1 LVNARAASAFAA
13 LFALAGV
20 AFASPA
26 LASATDRGQT
36 QVFTDVY
43 VSPDQTIDG
52 DVKVVFGD
60 ATIAGLVR
68 GDCIAIFGSC
78 KTVDG
83 GRVLGKIT
91 NGFGDDGDGGG
102 ARAMLPR
109 AFGGYGLGALAE
121 QDHRLFTKLLSSAI
135 VVLIF
140 LLFPLRMRVALDRV
154 ERHPALS
161 AAAGA
166 VAAILVVPIAI
177 LLIVSIIGIPLVV
190 LEVAGVIA
198 AVWIGTGAVALL
210 VGRRLCELIMPAS
223 TPSPLVALVLGLVV
237 VSAAEIIP
245 LLGWAVTALV
255 WLVGLGSAILSF
267 VRSTQLDATA
277 ARVPISGPPMAGP
290 RY

>member
-1 LVNARAASAFAA
+1 VNARPAA
-13 LFALAGV
+13 LIAVLLAVVGV

-26 LASATDRGQT
+26 QARGRDGGET
-36 QVFTDVY
+36 QIFTDVY
-43 VSPDQTIDG
+43 VAPDQTIDG
-52 DVKVVFGD
+52 DVNVVFGD
-60 ATIAGLVR
+60 AKIAGIVR
-68 GDCIAIFGSC
+68 GDCNTVFGQC
-78 KTVDG
+78 TIVDG
-83 GRVLGKIT
+83 GHVLGQINSVT
-91 NGFGDDGDGGG
+91 GDGV
-102 ARAMLPR
+102 RTFLPW
-109 AFGGYGLGALAE
+109 AVGGYGLGALAE
-121 QDHRLFTKLLSSAI
+121 QDHRLLVKLLSSAV
-135 VVLIF
+135 VVLVF

-166 VAAILVVPIAI
+166 VAAVLIVPVAI

-190 LEVAGVIA
+190 LEIAGLIA
-198 AVWIGTGAVALL
+198 GVWIGTGAVALL

-237 VSAAEIIP
+237 VSAAEIVP

-267 VRSTQLDATA
+267 VRSTQLDTA
-277 ARVPISGPPMAGP
+277 PHRVPIGGPPMPGP

>member
-68 GDCIAIFGSC
+68 GDCIAIFGNC